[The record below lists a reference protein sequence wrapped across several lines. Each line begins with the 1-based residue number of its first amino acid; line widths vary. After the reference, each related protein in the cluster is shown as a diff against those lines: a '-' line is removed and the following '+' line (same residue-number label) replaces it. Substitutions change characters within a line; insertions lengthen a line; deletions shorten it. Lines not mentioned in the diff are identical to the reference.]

1 MPRPDAVCFDE
12 RKFDIRAAVPH
23 VVVQEVMGNRWCVL
37 ATLSLLACKREVAPA
52 PAPAAPP
59 AAGSAQPAAAA
70 PPAIAAPPPRAAD
83 AGPTWYRA
91 VVRAGDGV
99 EAWFFLGVPP
109 AHAPGQAVFKV
120 GGHEVRGDATFDG
133 KALRVPLAVHQ
144 TAVEGTVDP
153 DGTLRGTFTTSWR
166 AWGAS
171 SLPLTATPVAA
182 PETSALAT
190 VGAGA
195 ALDLGQPHSVWRVAL
210 HDSGPARLAID
221 QTAPGDFAARLM
233 LDTGNI
239 IYLAGNGRGDAIVLC
254 GFDGTAGYRLEL
266 TLGADHARGRGRFFG
281 GHRLDWREAL
291 TATRGPDFTL
301 AVKPKAARPG
311 VKIGLP
317 DPAPAALEPGPLVV
331 ELGGSWCSTCRNAA
345 PFFVELYRQYQQR
358 GLRMLTLLYEFSDDR
373 ALDASQAET
382 FKRTYGAT
390 WPVIPISGSVDDI
403 SDILPTGLSDVNPAG
418 FPITLF
424 LAADH
429 SLVAL
434 HAGFPA
440 ADAPE
445 FGRVAAEFRA
455 NIETLLASRARRP

>member
-1 MPRPDAVCFDE
+1 
-12 RKFDIRAAVPH
+12 
-23 VVVQEVMGNRWCVL
+23 MGNARWCVL
-37 ATLSLLACKREVAPA
+37 ATLSLLACKREVAPVPA

-59 AAGSAQPAAAA
+59 AAVAQGAVAA
-70 PPAIAAPPPRAAD
+70 PPHAAE

-91 VVRAGDGV
+91 VVRASDGV
-99 EAWFFLGVPP
+99 EARFFLGVPP
-109 AHAPGQAVFKV
+109 AHASGQAVFKV
-120 GGHEVRGDATFDG
+120 GSHEVRGDATFDG

-153 DGTLRGTFTTSWR
+153 DGTLRGSFTTSWR

-210 HDSGPARLAID
+210 RDSGPARLVID

-254 GFDGTAGYRLEL
+254 GFDGTSGYRLEL
-266 TLGADHARGRGRFFG
+266 TLGADHARGRGQFFG

-301 AVKPKAARPG
+301 AIKPKATRPG

-317 DPAPAALEPGPLVV
+317 DHPALAALEPGPLVV

-345 PFFVELYRQYQQR
+345 PFFVQLYRQYQPR

-373 ALDASQAET
+373 ALDASQSET

-390 WPVIPISGSVDDI
+390 WPVVPISGSVDDL
-403 SDILPTGLSDVNPAG
+403 SDILPTGLSDVDPAG

-424 LAADH
+424 LTADH

-440 ADAPE
+440 ADAPDE
-445 FGRVAAEFRA
+445 FDRVAAEFRA
-455 NIETLLASRARRP
+455 NIETLLASSGAPRRP